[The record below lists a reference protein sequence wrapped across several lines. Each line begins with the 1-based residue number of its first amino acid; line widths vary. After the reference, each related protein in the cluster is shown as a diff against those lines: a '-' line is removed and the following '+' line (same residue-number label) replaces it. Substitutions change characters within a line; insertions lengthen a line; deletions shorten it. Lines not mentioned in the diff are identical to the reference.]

1 MKIETKYKVGDE
13 VAFYKT
19 QNQLSPLLKTGTV
32 GSIDIHVV
40 NDDHAIICY
49 KVDAI
54 HNIYE
59 DDCFPDIE
67 SLKKYLKSKLKQEI
81 DNLKI
86 NDHFHD
92 NIKAKR

>member
-13 VAFYKT
+13 VTFYKT
-19 QNQLSPLLKTGTV
+19 RNQYSPLLKTGTV
-32 GSIDIHVV
+32 CSIDICVISDEHV
-40 NDDHAIICY
+40 AINY

-54 HNIYE
+54 HDVYE

-67 SLKKYLKSKLKQEI
+67 SLKKHLKSKLKQEI

-86 NDHFHD
+86 NDHFID
-92 NIKAKR
+92 TIKVKK